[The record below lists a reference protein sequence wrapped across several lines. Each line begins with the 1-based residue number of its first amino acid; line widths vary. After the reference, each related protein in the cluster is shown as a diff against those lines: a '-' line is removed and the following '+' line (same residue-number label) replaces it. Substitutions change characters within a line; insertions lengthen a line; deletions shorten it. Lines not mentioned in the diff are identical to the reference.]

1 MTWAEDINV
10 CTFVSFPAAVKR
22 KEEGGWPG
30 VGGVGGRWGWEV
42 GGGEGW
48 EGVWGGDGYRG
59 RGKGQEAHGTIISFD
74 TACLQLLWDQK
85 AC

>member
-1 MTWAEDINV
+1 MTWAEDINL

-22 KEEGGWPG
+22 NEEAGGWG
-30 VGGVGGRWGWEV
+30 WGRWGGEV
-42 GGGEGW
+42 GGWEGW
-48 EGVWGGDGYRG
+48 EGVCVGWGAGY

>member
-1 MTWAEDINV
+1 MYV
-10 CTFVSFPAAVKR
+10 CKFPSCSEEKR
-22 KEEGGWPG
+22 GRGVAGVG
-30 VGGVGGRWGWEV
+30 VGGVVGRWGWEV
-42 GGGEGW
+42 GGWEGW
-48 EGVWGGDGYRG
+48 EGVCGGDGYRG